1 MAVVGLTDTIAC
13 CCAPL
18 LCTCAAAQDLLEDGG
33 VAGKDAS
40 GNPILKDIGTFLKSK
55 FKQHFT
61 VSVGAAGLQGHSLQR
76 PQRAKVTSCSGRG
89 VGELQCTRYWG
100 QADFVP
106 GQGCQPP
113 PGLGTTMQVSRR

>member
-61 VSVGAAGLQGHSLQR
+61 VSVGSGCRREGLQSSK
-76 PQRAKVTSCSGRG
+76 ATACSGRSVQCHTMQPSWG
-89 VGELQCTRYWG
+89 VGDHTVWG
-100 QADFVP
+100 IGVRLTVW
-106 GQGCQPP
+106 QGRVASSF
-113 PGLGTTMQVSRR
+113 LA